1 MTMWRKSSKS
11 DSGASC
17 VEVRNDLAAI
27 RDSKRPEVVMP
38 LSRAAVTNLTV
49 FAQARR

>member
-1 MTMWRKSSKS
+1 MTWRKSSKS
-11 DSGASC
+11 ADAGQC

-27 RDSKRPEVVMP
+27 RDSMSPGVAMIA
-38 LSRAAVTNLTV
+38 SRAALTRLTM